1 MEPVCGVC
9 SVPSEQ
15 PLCWTCLGRLRGIIV
30 GLKWAAKE
38 LQVQVT
44 KQSVGAPSV
53 GSHEGHIW
61 KLPFDLA
68 SSDIADEVYSVLAR
82 WSHL

>member
-1 MEPVCGVC
+1 MESLCGSC
-9 SVPSEQ
+9 GVPSEQ
-15 PLCWTCLGRLRGIIV
+15 FLCWSCLGRLRGIIV

-44 KQSVGAPSV
+44 KQSVGAPPV
-53 GSHEGHIW
+53 GSHEGHTW

-68 SSDIADEVYSVLAR
+68 SSDIADEVLAVLVR
-82 WSHL
+82 WGHL